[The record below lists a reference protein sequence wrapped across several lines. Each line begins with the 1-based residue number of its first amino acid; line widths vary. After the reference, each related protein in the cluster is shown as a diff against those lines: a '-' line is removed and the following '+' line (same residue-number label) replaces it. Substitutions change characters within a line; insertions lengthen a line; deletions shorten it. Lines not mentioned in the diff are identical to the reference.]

1 MARILLIDDDD
12 DFSPRLMRALEGHG
26 HAVRWVEG
34 AEQGLEL
41 LPPDQAADFDAIL
54 LDNCMPGGMNGLECL
69 ERLRARAVH
78 LPVILFSGCGG
89 ADVAIDASRLG
100 AFRYLPKPND
110 LGRSLRRLL
119 SLLADAEQVA
129 RLSDQPVHLVGEAR
143 PGAEVLLGECERM
156 CEVYSQA
163 GIAARPEARHDPVL
177 LLGESGTGKDLVA
190 RYLFQAS
197 DRAGRPLLKI
207 NCSAFTPDGLEDEL
221 FGCDSAA
228 GLFEQADG
236 GAVLLDHFTALGP
249 SAQERLLR
257 LLQDRVVQRPGGRPR
272 AIDVRVLA
280 STSPKALAAARGDGL
295 LGDRLYFRLHVFP
308 IHLPLLRERDEDVLL
323 LADHFRSRFALELQR
338 RHVRSFHEQAL
349 QRLRRHDWP
358 GNVRELQHV
367 VRQAVLACGRGEI
380 GPEDVRIERPALP
393 GAPAE
398 EARPLSRSRQ
408 NAWGWYQWARQQN
421 PALAGATDAEVF
433 AWLRPRVEE
442 RDLPDNVEAFSRYL
456 RAARAHY
463 GEHKNLPRAGREHGR
478 SVCRVEEV

>member
-1 MARILLIDDDD
+1 VARILLIDDDE
-12 DFSPRLMRALEGHG
+12 DFCPRLMEALEAHG

-34 AEQGLEL
+34 AEHGLEL
-41 LPPDQAADFDAIL
+41 LPPDQAADFDVIL

-69 ERLRARAVH
+69 ETVRSRNVH
-78 LPVILFSGCGG
+78 LPVILFTGCGG

-119 SLLADAEQVA
+119 ALLADAEQVA
-129 RLSDQPVHLVGEAR
+129 RLSDQAVHLAGEAR
-143 PGAEVLLGECERM
+143 PGEEVLLGGSERM

-163 GIAARPEARHDPVL
+163 GIAARPEARHEPVL
-177 LLGESGTGKDLVA
+177 LLGETGTGKDLVA

-207 NCSAFTPDGLEDEL
+207 NCSAFTPDSLEDEL
-221 FGCDSAA
+221 FGCDATA

-236 GAVLLDHFTALGP
+236 GAVLLDHFTALAP
-249 SAQERLLR
+249 SGQERLLQ
-257 LLQDRVVQRPGGRPR
+257 LLQDQVVQRRGGRPR
-272 AIDVRVLA
+272 PVDVRVLA
-280 STSPKALAAARGDGL
+280 STSPRTLAAARAEGL
-295 LGDRLYFRLHVFP
+295 LGDRLYFRLHVFT
-308 IHLPLLRERDEDVLL
+308 IHLPLLRERDDDLQL
-323 LADHFRSRFALELQR
+323 LADHFRRRFALELQR
-338 RHVRSFHEQAL
+338 HHVRSFHEQARE
-349 QRLRRHDWP
+349 RLRRHDWP
-358 GNVRELQHV
+358 GNIRELQHV
-367 VRQAVLACGRGEI
+367 VRQAVLACGRAEI
-380 GPEDVRIERPALP
+380 GPEHVCIEPAVP
-393 GAPAE
+393 VCAAAA

-433 AWLRPRVEE
+433 AWLGPRVEE

-478 SVCRVEEV
+478 SVCRGEEI